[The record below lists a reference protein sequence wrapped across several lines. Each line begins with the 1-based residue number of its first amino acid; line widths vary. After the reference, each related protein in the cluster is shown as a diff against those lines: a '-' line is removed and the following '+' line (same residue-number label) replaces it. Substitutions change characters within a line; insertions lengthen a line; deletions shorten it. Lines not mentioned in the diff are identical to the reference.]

1 MEVFT
6 ETEKMKPLSKLRSRT
21 LLSSP
26 SGTRRKRVSGQAV
39 VETALVLPIL
49 LILSLMVV
57 QYGIIAFT
65 AVALTNLAREGARFA
80 ATTPQTD
87 AAIKERIQA
96 VRPPSILWRDIERN
110 IVITP
115 RQGDYSRAT
124 GTRQLI
130 TVEISYNMAN
140 KMFLPRSFF
149 GIRIFNTNYKA
160 KASMMIE

>member
-1 MEVFT
+1 
-6 ETEKMKPLSKLRSRT
+6 MKPLSKLRSRT
-21 LLSSP
+21 FIYP
-26 SGTRRKRVSGQAV
+26 TSGIRRNRSAGQAI

-65 AVALTNLAREGARFA
+65 AVALTNLAREGVRFA
-80 ATTPQTD
+80 ATTPQSD

-96 VRPPSILWRDIERN
+96 VCPPSIRWADIDRN

-115 RQGDYSRAT
+115 RQGDYARAT

-130 TVEISYNMAN
+130 TVEVGYNMAN
-140 KMFLPRSFF
+140 KMFLPRTFF
-149 GIRIFNTNYKA
+149 GIRVFNTNYKA